1 MFCMDIV
8 EVLNGGKWRGEM
20 KWRPRRAPTVAAN
33 RGPLLYFH
41 ILDTSLC
48 TSTQPPT
55 HPGDACVR
63 RVFELF
69 RRILRR
75 YDRAGCRIKS
85 ILNVLLELPAVTTK
99 RFFRRENLQH
109 GAAAS
114 RAVCCCC
121 CWNSA
126 NDADVCFMCFM
137 TPRRWNRFCNIS
149 CYTKSHLFTYLRYTC

>member
-1 MFCMDIV
+1 MFCRDICRSAERRKV
-8 EVLNGGKWRGEM
+8 TRRNEVTATEGSHSCIEQ
-20 KWRPRRAPTVAAN
+20 RPTFVFSHS
-33 RGPLLYFH
+33 GHEF
-41 ILDTSLC
+41 SLC

-55 HPGDACVR
+55 HPDDACVR
-63 RVFELF
+63 RVYELF

-126 NDADVCFMCFM
+126 NDADVCLCA
-137 TPRRWNRFCNIS
+137 S
-149 CYTKSHLFTYLRYTC
+149 